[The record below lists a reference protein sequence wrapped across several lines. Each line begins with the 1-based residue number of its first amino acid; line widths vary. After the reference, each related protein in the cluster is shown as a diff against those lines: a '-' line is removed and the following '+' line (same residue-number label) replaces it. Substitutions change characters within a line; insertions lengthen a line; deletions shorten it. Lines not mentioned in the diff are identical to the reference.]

1 MDEHIN
7 LWMIQDEEKYL
18 EEIMK
23 CRTFKFLH
31 RHVIAYSN
39 ILIRYNLLE
48 PFPSKAFTLE
58 KSHRGTTERFGQG
71 GFRRIRRVQVKNLY
85 GWLFGRSK
93 RDDKARLEDPRF
105 GQPMLSLF
113 VALTT
118 RKTSHIHH
126 LG

>member
-1 MDEHIN
+1 VDKHIN

-18 EEIMK
+18 EEIMNY
-23 CRTFKFLH
+23 RTFKFLH

-48 PFPSKAFTLE
+48 PFLGKAFTIE
-58 KSHRGTTERFGQG
+58 KSHRGTIGRFGRG
-71 GFRRIRRVQVKNLY
+71 GFRRIGQVQVKNLY

-93 RDDKARLEDPRF
+93 RDDKAGLDDPRF
-105 GQPMLSLF
+105 GRPILSLF
-113 VALTT
+113 VASMT
-118 RKTSHIHH
+118 RKTPHIHH

>member
-18 EEIMK
+18 EEIMN

-39 ILIRYNLLE
+39 ILIKYNLLE

-58 KSHRGTTERFGQG
+58 KSYRGTTKRFGQG
-71 GFRRIRRVQVKNLY
+71 GFRRIGRV
-85 GWLFGRSK
+85 
-93 RDDKARLEDPRF
+93 
-105 GQPMLSLF
+105 
-113 VALTT
+113 
-118 RKTSHIHH
+118 
-126 LG
+126 